1 MPEKAENMVHAN
13 AEVEKILTTKR
24 KRGEYSHYDSEQ
36 RAKMARY
43 AVEHGVAR
51 IAKYFSEKLRK
62 NVNESTV
69 RSLKKQYLK
78 LSKEI
83 DSGSVTDD
91 VDSGSTSDDVDSGNT
106 SGDVDSGS
114 TSDDVDSGST
124 SDDVDSGSTS
134 DDVDSSGAIKVMDR
148 KPRGPPT
155 LLGKYEKEVVD
166 YIQSLCLSGGMV
178 NRPIVI
184 VTARG
189 IVINKEKSLLSNFGS
204 PIDLSKSWAQ
214 SFLGRLGYVKRK
226 GTKAARKVPDDF
238 EFIKMEFLSEIQKS
252 VKTCDI
258 PDDLIINQCN
268 DYTCRRLH
276 FR

>member
-1 MPEKAENMVHAN
+1 ML
-13 AEVEKILTTKR
+13 ILTV
-24 KRGEYSHYDSEQ
+24 S
-36 RAKMARY
+36 
-43 AVEHGVAR
+43 
-51 IAKYFSEKLRK
+51 
-62 NVNESTV
+62 
-69 RSLKKQYLK
+69 
-78 LSKEI
+78 
-83 DSGSVTDD
+83 DD
-91 VDSGSTSDDVDSGNT
+91 VDSGSTSDDVDSD
-106 SGDVDSGS
+106 SVSDDVDSVS
-114 TSDDVDSGST
+114 VSDDVDSGST

>member
-1 MPEKAENMVHAN
+1 MFTHYKITSKTWLLRPSETPPLSPILPDPRNAEMPEKAENMVHAN

-51 IAKYFSEKLRK
+51 IAKYFSGKLRK

-83 DSGSVTDD
+83 DSGSVT
-91 VDSGSTSDDVDSGNT
+91 
-106 SGDVDSGS
+106 
-114 TSDDVDSGST
+114 
-124 SDDVDSGSTS
+124 DDVDSGSTS

>member
-1 MPEKAENMVHAN
+1 
-13 AEVEKILTTKR
+13 
-24 KRGEYSHYDSEQ
+24 
-36 RAKMARY
+36 
-43 AVEHGVAR
+43 
-51 IAKYFSEKLRK
+51 
-62 NVNESTV
+62 
-69 RSLKKQYLK
+69 LK

-83 DSGSVTDD
+83 
-91 VDSGSTSDDVDSGNT
+91 
-106 SGDVDSGS
+106 
-114 TSDDVDSGST
+114 
-124 SDDVDSGSTS
+124 DSGSTS